1 MPARKIS
8 MEPDISERSVRR
20 IMKNDLGLYPYKKK
34 VIEPL
39 LSDHQKLKRKQ
50 FANWVRTNFRKEDT
64 LKILFSDEKMLDI
77 DGVYDT
83 QNDRVWTVDR
93 AGADKNGGI
102 QQRRKFPQK
111 VIIWLGTCSKDLTPL
126 VILDE
131 ETVDHTVYIEK
142 VLPVPLKYGNQF
154 FGSNWVFQQD
164 DAKPQSHHLS
174 QK

>member
-1 MPARKIS
+1 MTARKIS
-8 MEPDISERSVRR
+8 MEPDISKRSVRR

-111 VIIWLGTCSKDLTPL
+111 VIIWLGSAGQQHQLEQSLLKKTPNQEL
-126 VILDE
+126 KWSVK
-131 ETVDHTVYIEK
+131 K
-142 VLPVPLKYGNQF
+142 VSEPVVFESCAYWINRLYRLYQNDGNY
-154 FGSNWVFQQD
+154 
-164 DAKPQSHHLS
+164 LC
-174 QK
+174 